1 MHTISAIRRSCSS
14 ATSWDR
20 TSRSKTRDTN
30 SSRHGTGPDYA
41 ICQVPWTIYYGW
53 IKNCNV
59 VISLAGEKPDEEH
72 IVGAGIAH
80 AMRAFYYMDLA
91 RMYAPQTYKG
101 HEDAPTVP
109 IVTEK
114 TTNAEATNNPR
125 ATNKEIWEELILKDL
140 DKAESYLAD
149 YKRTD
154 QTTPDLSVVYGLKA
168 RAYLTMEKW
177 PEAEEYAKKAQEGYT
192 MMTEAEYLDHDTG
205 FNTPNDSWMFMTK
218 YDAEDP
224 NITLNDGDSSWGSQM
239 MIEITTSNGYAHGAG
254 TVKRIDAHLLETI
267 PPTDWRRKCFID
279 PELDELVAEAQT
291 VEELNK
297 IVADYLSDVSS
308 YPETITSTAQASAS
322 GAFGGLSLKF
332 RLGGG
337 DAGHSN
343 AQFVGFVVAVPL
355 MRVEEMKLIEA
366 EAAGMQDEGR
376 GKTLLEAFA
385 KTRDPQYTYNDLQ
398 SFRDNVWWQRRV
410 ELWGEGF
417 ATFDI
422 KRFEKGITRSY
433 AGTNH
438 PKGYRWNT
446 DGVPDWMNLCIVGTE
461 VNFNQAC
468 TNNPTPIQPTEDSP
482 EKVW

>member
-1 MHTISAIRRSCSS
+1 MYPPQPS
-14 ATSWDR
+14 
-20 TSRSKTRDTN
+20 
-30 SSRHGTGPDYA
+30 TGH
-41 ICQVPWTIYYGW
+41 Q
-53 IKNCNV
+53 
-59 VISLAGEKPDEEH
+59 
-72 IVGAGIAH
+72 
-80 AMRAFYYMDLA
+80 
-91 RMYAPQTYKG
+91 
-101 HEDAPTVP
+101 DAPTVP

-192 MMTEAEYLDHDTG
+192 MMTEAEYLDHDKG
-205 FNTPNDSWMFMTK
+205 FNTPNNSWMFMTK

-254 TVKRIDAHLLETI
+254 TVKRIAAHLLETI
-267 PPTDWRRKCFID
+267 PQTDWRRKCFID

-398 SFRDNVWWQRRV
+398 SFRDNAWWQRRV

-417 ATFDI
+417 ATFDT
-422 KRFEKGITRSY
+422 KRFETGITRSY